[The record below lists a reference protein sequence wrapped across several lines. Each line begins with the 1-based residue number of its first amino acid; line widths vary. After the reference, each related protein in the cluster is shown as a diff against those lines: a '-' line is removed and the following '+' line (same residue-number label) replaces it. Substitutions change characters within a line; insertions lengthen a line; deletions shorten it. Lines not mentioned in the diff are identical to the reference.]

1 MAITLGGG
9 TITPAPVKQTLSTN
23 YVDFT
28 AAGTAG
34 WAQQYLPD
42 LYEAE
47 VEKFGDRT
55 VGGFL
60 KMVGAE
66 MPMSSDQVIWSEQ
79 GRLHLSYSGGTMGA
93 DTAKANTITGL
104 TGHAIRVGQTV
115 VISDGTATVKAY
127 VSQVPD
133 ANSIKVNC
141 YTSDT
146 GCVAAGIATTASAI
160 KLFVYGSEFAKGTDS
175 MNEAVTP
182 SFQSYTNNPI
192 ILKDKYEISGSD
204 ASQIGWVEVTGE
216 SGESGYLW
224 YIKAEGE
231 TRSRFEDYTEMALV
245 EAEKNINTSTSTI
258 AGSEGY
264 LLLLQAEVIFMK
276 TD

>member
-9 TITPAPVKQTLSTN
+9 TTTPAPVKQTLSTN

-79 GRLHLSYSGGTMGA
+79 GRLHLSYTGGTMGA

-115 VISDGTATVKAY
+115 VISDGTDTVKAY
-127 VSQVPD
+127 VSAIPD

-160 KLFVYGSEFAKGTDS
+160 KLFVYGSEFAKGTDTMS
-175 MNEAVTP
+175 EAVTP

-204 ASQIGWVEVTGE
+204 ASQIG
-216 SGESGYLW
+216 
-224 YIKAEGE
+224 
-231 TRSRFEDYTEMALV
+231 
-245 EAEKNINTSTSTI
+245 
-258 AGSEGY
+258 
-264 LLLLQAEVIFMK
+264 
-276 TD
+276 

>member
-79 GRLHLSYSGGTMGA
+79 GRLHLSY
-93 DTAKANTITGL
+93 
-104 TGHAIRVGQTV
+104 
-115 VISDGTATVKAY
+115 
-127 VSQVPD
+127 
-133 ANSIKVNC
+133 
-141 YTSDT
+141 
-146 GCVAAGIATTASAI
+146 
-160 KLFVYGSEFAKGTDS
+160 
-175 MNEAVTP
+175 
-182 SFQSYTNNPI
+182 
-192 ILKDKYEISGSD
+192 
-204 ASQIGWVEVTGE
+204 
-216 SGESGYLW
+216 
-224 YIKAEGE
+224 
-231 TRSRFEDYTEMALV
+231 
-245 EAEKNINTSTSTI
+245 
-258 AGSEGY
+258 
-264 LLLLQAEVIFMK
+264 
-276 TD
+276 